1 MKKGNSSWE
10 KKITKAGITEAGND
24 GNVSDVVF
32 FKKQKNKK
40 QDFNKMHVF
49 VGEC

>member
-10 KKITKAGITEAGND
+10 KKITEAGND

-40 QDFNKMHVF
+40 RDFNKMHVF